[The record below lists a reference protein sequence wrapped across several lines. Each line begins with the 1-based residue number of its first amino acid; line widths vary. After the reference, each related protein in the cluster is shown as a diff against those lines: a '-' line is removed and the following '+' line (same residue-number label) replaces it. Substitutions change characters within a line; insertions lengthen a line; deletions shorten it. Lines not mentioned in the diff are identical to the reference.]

1 MKVKL
6 PKTVASPQELSALIL
21 EIKEYAKWYAH
32 EAIKLR
38 FATSKATNNGP
49 VLSAGASEMIRTW
62 FGNKEPNRL
71 GFDGL
76 IKTLEQY
83 AKSSQLVTVTLA
95 APAPNSLKATLVEWF
110 RNNVSPDILVSF
122 QINSTLLGGM
132 VVRLGS
138 RVFDWSF
145 RRQIIDAKDTFPEVL
160 RRV

>member
-1 MKVKL
+1 MKLKL
-6 PKTVASPQELSALIL
+6 PKSVASPQDLSALIL

-32 EAIKLR
+32 ESIKMR
-38 FATSKATNNGP
+38 FNAAKSSQNTP
-49 VLSAGASEMIRTW
+49 VLSAGASELIRTW

-83 AKSSQLVTVTLA
+83 AKNSQLVTITLA

-110 RNNVSPDILVSF
+110 RTNVSPDVLVSF

-145 RRQIIDAKDTFPEVL
+145 RRQILDAKANFPEVL

>member
-1 MKVKL
+1 MKLKL
-6 PKTVASPQELSALIL
+6 PKTVASPQDLSALIL

-32 EAIKLR
+32 ESIKMR
-38 FATSKATNNGP
+38 VNATKSSQNAP
-49 VLSAGASEMIRTW
+49 VLSAGASELIRTW

-76 IKTLEQY
+76 VKTLEQY
-83 AKSSQLVTVTLA
+83 AKNSQLVTITLA

-110 RNNVSPDILVSF
+110 RNNVSPDVLVSF

-145 RRQIIDAKDTFPEVL
+145 RRQILDAKANFPEVL

>member
-1 MKVKL
+1 MKLKL
-6 PKTVASPQELSALIL
+6 PKTVASPQDLSALIL
-21 EIKEYAKWYAH
+21 EVKEYAKWYAH
-32 EAIKLR
+32 ESIKMR
-38 FATSKATNNGP
+38 FSSAKSSQGAP
-49 VLSAGASEMIRTW
+49 VLSAGASELIRTW

-71 GFDGL
+71 RFDGL

-83 AKSSQLVTVTLA
+83 AKNSQLVTITLA

-110 RNNVSPDILVSF
+110 RSNVSPDILVSF

-145 RRQIIDAKDTFPEVL
+145 RRQILDAKATFPEVL

>member
-6 PKTVASPQELSALIL
+6 PKTVASPQDLSALTL

-32 EAIKLR
+32 EAIKGR
-38 FATSKATNNGP
+38 FGTYKPSSNAP
-49 VLSAGASEMIRTW
+49 ILSAGASEMIRSW

-76 IKTLEQY
+76 IRTLEQY
-83 AKSSQLVTVTLA
+83 SKSSQLVTITLA

-110 RNNVSPDILVSF
+110 RTNVSPDILVSF
-122 QINSTLLGGM
+122 QINSLLLGGM
-132 VVRLGS
+132 VVRYGS

-145 RRQIIDAKDTFPEVL
+145 RRQIIDNKASFPEVL